1 MKIFLVG
8 YMTSGK
14 SSFGKKLGY
23 ALNTKFI
30 DLDEYIEKKLNHTIP
45 YHFQTQGE
53 ESFREIEHESLKE
66 IIHMEDDFVLATGGG
81 TPCFYDNMDLLNKN
95 GKTIYLKVDVNV
107 LIDRLKN
114 TSRKRPLM
122 ANIERDDIDAYVKK
136 HFAEREKCYNKSSI
150 IIDTLAISVS
160 QLVQILSY

>member
-45 YHFQTQGE
+45 YHYQTQGE
-53 ESFREIEHESLKE
+53 ESFREIEHEGLKE

-81 TPCFYDNMDLLNKN
+81 TPCYYDNMDLLNKN

-107 LIDRLKN
+107 LVDRLKN

-122 ANIERDDIDAYVKK
+122 ANIEKDNVEAYVKK